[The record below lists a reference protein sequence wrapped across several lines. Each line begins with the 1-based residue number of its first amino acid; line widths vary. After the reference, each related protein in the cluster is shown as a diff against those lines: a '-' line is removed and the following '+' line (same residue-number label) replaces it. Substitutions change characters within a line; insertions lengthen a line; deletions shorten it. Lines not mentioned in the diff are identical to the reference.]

1 MRFAL
6 FIPLLALAACQTP
19 CPPATTGVTLVN
31 FACED
36 GSDIAVTFSRGPDAA
51 QIVQEGYAPLTL
63 PTRNVGSGYRYA
75 EEGAELRGR
84 ATVANW
90 TRPGAA
96 ETLCRETV
104 DTASASAS
112 PSQ

>member
-6 FIPLLALAACQTP
+6 IFPLLALAACQTP
-19 CPPATTGVTLVN
+19 CPPLSTGLTLVQ

-36 GSDIAVTFSRGPDAA
+36 GSDLAVTFSRGPDGA
-51 QIVQEGYAPLTL
+51 QIVQEGYAPITL
-63 PTRNVGSGYRYA
+63 PARGVSSGYRYA

-84 ATVANW
+84 ATVTNW

-96 ETLCRETV
+96 ETLCRETPE
-104 DTASASAS
+104 TASATAE

>member
-6 FIPLLALAACQTP
+6 IIPLLALAACQTP
-19 CPPATTGVTLVN
+19 CPPTSTGPTLVR

-36 GSDIAVTFSRGPDAA
+36 GSDIAVTFTRSPDAA

-63 PTRNVGSGYRYA
+63 PARIVGSGYRYA
-75 EEGAELRGR
+75 DSGAELRGR

-96 ETLCRETV
+96 ETLCRETPE
-104 DTASASAS
+104 TASATAGSS
-112 PSQ
+112 H